1 MINFTK
7 EEISLLKQIM
17 EKGLSFEPS
26 DDGHGAYHVFHQD
39 KTYPWADGE
48 DKPYYNKE
56 GFVWIATISDC
67 LEFLRERGY
76 GGRIDFEKA
85 YTRIHIFSPKLHFVD
100 WAAYPNYKG
109 ETTLEACL
117 KAVLAVLE
125 EAP

>member
-67 LEFLRERGY
+67 LEFLRKKGY
-76 GGRIDFEKA
+76 RIKLDEEWNNGGIGMTEP
-85 YTRIHIFSPKLHFVD
+85 FSANCYGHKIKQAF
-100 WAAYPNYKG
+100 YRYSK
-109 ETTLEACL
+109 TYLEACL
-117 KAVLAVLE
+117 KAVLAVI
-125 EAP
+125 